1 MKAQT
6 EILLEKMRWLRLPGM
21 ARALVQTLDQAAEK
35 GWTAQEVVDR
45 LCDEEKNSRFSNA
58 VKTRIKAAQFPELN
72 TVDAFDFDFDTHRKK
87 VRARYLRLMDLA
99 FLEQGINPIFMG
111 NPGTGKTFLARALAY
126 KACTSNKRVLVI
138 SAPKMLNHLAA
149 SELHGQLERAL
160 RRYTSP
166 HLLVIDDFAVLAMDG
181 AQAKLAFQV
190 ISERYDHK
198 QSTSITTNRP
208 FSEWAKVFPDPLNAQ
223 LIAERLAQRTE
234 VILMEGKSYRTAPQ
248 AR

>member
-1 MKAQT
+1 MKDQQ
-6 EILLEKMRWLRLPGM
+6 EILLEKLRWLRLPGM
-21 ARALVQTLDQAAEK
+21 ARVVVQILNDSAAH
-35 GWTAQEVVDR
+35 GWTPQEVVDR
-45 LCDEEKNSRFSNA
+45 LCDEEKNSRFANA
-58 VKTRIKAAQFPELN
+58 VKIRIKAARFPELN
-72 TVDAFDFDFDTHRKK
+72 TVDAFDFEFDAQRKK

-99 FLEQGINPIFMG
+99 FLEHGINPIFMG
-111 NPGTGKTFLARALAY
+111 NPGAGKTFLARALAY
-126 KACTSNKRVLVI
+126 KACSANKRVLFI

-149 SELHGQLERAL
+149 SEMHGQLERAL
-160 RRYTSP
+160 RIYLSP

-198 QSTSITTNRP
+198 RSTSITTNRP
-208 FSEWAKVFPDPLNAQ
+208 FGEWAKVFPDPLNAQ